1 MQQRLPLSAI
11 APVVDGPLVGIRQQL
26 LALNGVATASFVA
39 ALSASRR
46 YTAGA
51 LMLLERYGQR
61 ELERLLNPDY
71 S

>member
-1 MQQRLPLSAI
+1 
-11 APVVDGPLVGIRQQL
+11 L

-61 ELERLLNPDY
+61 ELERLLKSLNLSTEWIQESHEDVVY
-71 S
+71 GGAHGGES